1 MTALVRPRVLL
12 ADDHPAILEALE
24 HLLAPECE
32 VVGAV
37 GDGAAALEAATRL
50 RPDVVVVDLNMPL
63 ITGLEVCRQI
73 TLSHPEVRVILLSAG
88 DDTAIRDRSLAL
100 GASAM
105 IAKHQVVTLLMPAIH
120 HALRV
125 SSTDG

>member
-12 ADDHPAILEALE
+12 ADDHPAILAALE
-24 HLLAPECE
+24 RLLEPECE

-50 RPDVVVVDLNMPL
+50 HPDVVVVDLNMPG
-63 ITGLEVCRQI
+63 ITGLEVCRQV

-105 IAKHQVVTLLMPAIH
+105 IAKHQVVTLLLPAIH

-125 SSTDG
+125 SSTGR